1 MVSGLS
7 CRLPVSYDGCPLCG
21 EIMIGLA
28 RYQVLRHFDGT
39 GVQWLIYKR
48 AAMIVKPTVK
58 AWCDSPEAIGSF
70 ETREEAVAE
79 RNRLNSEYG
88 LDQLG
93 I

>member
-1 MVSGLS
+1 M
-7 CRLPVSYDGCPLCG
+7 DN
-21 EIMIGLA
+21 LA

-58 AWCDSPEAIGSF
+58 AWRDPPDTRCVIDSF